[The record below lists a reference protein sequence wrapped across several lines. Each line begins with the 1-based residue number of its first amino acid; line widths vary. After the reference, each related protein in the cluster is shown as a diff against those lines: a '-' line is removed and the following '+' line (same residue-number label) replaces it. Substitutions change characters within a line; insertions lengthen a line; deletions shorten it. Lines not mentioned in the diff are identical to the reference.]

1 METCFA
7 GSECYR
13 GIGQIEKLVL
23 HIRGNR
29 RLNVVGSTKLE
40 EGGTFSRWGHIK
52 LKPSAN
58 VGNYATVKWNHIC
71 FFHSS
76 ISKEYYLLYLK
87 SL

>member
-71 FFHSS
+71 FFIVVFPRSTT
-76 ISKEYYLLYLK
+76 IYT
-87 SL
+87 